1 MKFSTAVTNHL
12 ILFSSL
18 SLLTQINYLLK
29 ITQNKRKKK
38 RKKRKEKKSLRTLK
52 NHYSIDK
59 VPPKLL
65 IETMSPSNY
74 QNIVNVSPKA
84 NKRQK

>member
-29 ITQNKRKKK
+29 ITKNKR
-38 RKKRKEKKSLRTLK
+38 KRKEKKSLRTLK
-52 NHYSIDK
+52 NHYSIDN

-84 NKRQK
+84 SKRQK